1 MRFVRARDCRQSSV
15 VEFSG
20 LESRTLMCADHGGV
34 AFAHT
39 LPAPSGWATGAAGTV
54 VPVLNSKVG
63 AKATLY
69 LDFDGEAATTWGS
82 FNVSSTPAYT
92 GSSSNIQE
100 IFARVAE
107 KFSSFDIN
115 VTTVNPGSF
124 ANQQALR
131 VVIGGD
137 GAWTGVSCGGLSYVG
152 SFYNGAPNTAYVFPV
167 NLGAGFPKYV
177 AEAVCHEAGHA
188 FGLQHQS
195 EYSITHS
202 AGGDTTNKTQEYSDN
217 GGNPDVA
224 PTMGNSYGSTRGTW
238 WYGTSSTGDMQ
249 NDLSVIAGSANGF
262 GFRADDHGSSF
273 ANARNMKFNST
284 DRRFNVRGTIE
295 KTSDTDRFAFNFP
308 GGKLTLKV
316 RVANFGATLDSVL
329 RIYNANGVAVAKAD
343 SVNLGE
349 QIIKTLPAGKYY
361 AIVSS
366 EGNAGDVGQYT
377 LIATY
382 SGPAASMTAAPTT
395 GATPSTAP
403 VFSTTPIASSS
414 TSSTSYADIEA
425 ALVA

>member
-1 MRFVRARDCRQSSV
+1 MRSVHVSVRRQSSSV

-20 LESRTLMCADHGGV
+20 LESRTYMCVDHGSLGYTNPLS
-34 AFAHT
+34 A
-39 LPAPSGWATGAAGTV
+39 PAGWAGTPSPAGTV
-54 VPVLNSKVG
+54 SVPVLNSKPG

-82 FNVSSTPAYT
+82 YNVTSTPAYT

-124 ANQQALR
+124 ADKQAMR

-137 GAWTGVSCGGLSYVG
+137 GAWTGISCGGLSYVG
-152 SFYNGAPNTAYVFPV
+152 AFSNGAPNTAYVFPV
-167 NLGAGFPKYV
+167 NLGAGYPKYV
-177 AEAVCHEAGHA
+177 AEAICHESGHA

-195 EYSITHS
+195 AYLITHS
-202 AGGDTTNKTQEYSDN
+202 VNGDTSTKTQEYSDN
-217 GGNPDVA
+217 AGSPDVA

-238 WYGTSSTGDMQ
+238 WSGNNSAGDLQ
-249 NDLSVIAGSANGF
+249 DDLSIIAGSANGF
-262 GFRADDHGSSF
+262 GFRADDHGNTFATARKETFSST
-273 ANARNMKFNST
+273 AH
-284 DRRFNVRGTIE
+284 RFNVRGTIE
-295 KTSDTDRFAFNFP
+295 KTSDNDRFSFNFP
-308 GGKLTLKV
+308 GGKLSLKV
-316 RVANFGATLDSVL
+316 RVASFGATLDSTL

-343 SVNLGE
+343 TVNLGE
-349 QIIKTLPAGKYY
+349 QIIKNLPAGKYF

-366 EGNAGDVGQYT
+366 KGNAGDVGQYT

-382 SGPAASMTAAPTT
+382 SGTAAASPTAAMATSTPT
-395 GATPSTAP
+395 
-403 VFSTTPIASSS
+403 FSATPIASG
-414 TSSTSYADIEA
+414 TVSYADLEA
-425 ALVA
+425 AIG